1 MNTNWYLS
9 SRIELY
15 LTKGN
20 TSQFAPTNEVF
31 NEQIDSSIARFVDT
45 VLTVDKLI
53 SQVRAS
59 YFTFLFL
66 IILILLLYSIFTL
79 YFIYF
84 NTIGGV

>member
-1 MNTNWYLS
+1 MS
-9 SRIELY
+9 E
-15 LTKGN
+15 
-20 TSQFAPTNEVF
+20 FAPTNEVF

-66 IILILLLYSIFTL
+66 IILIL
-79 YFIYF
+79 
-84 NTIGGV
+84 